1 MAEWKSSIWVLDF
14 AEPLRKSWSCL
25 PPRLYDTQDHLKPL
39 FKSLLVSPLTYSQ
52 MQPKL
57 VCLGRHLFQWS
68 VVKSWITSELNGKK
82 HQFIISQLCRL
93 IVPSW
98 AVITWDL
105 RGGCTNLEAG
115 TCSHV
120 KVQLGQMSQVTHWC
134 AVAWEL
140 NWGCQPSCLFMAS
153 TCGFSIMEPLAPRVS
168 TCGFSIMESKSCFL
182 ALKKKDLRKP
192 VFLCPDMNVESCRTD
207 YHQLLS
213 YNQGTILVWKNS
225 Q

>member
-1 MAEWKSSIWVLDF
+1 
-14 AEPLRKSWSCL
+14 
-25 PPRLYDTQDHLKPL
+25 
-39 FKSLLVSPLTYSQ
+39 

-82 HQFIISQLCRL
+82 HQFIIISRLCRL

-98 AVITWDL
+98 AVITCGL
-105 RGGCTNLEAG
+105 RGGCTNLEAW

-140 NWGCQPSCLFMAS
+140 NWGRQPSCLFM
-153 TCGFSIMEPLAPRVS
+153 VS

-182 ALKKKDLRKP
+182 ALKKKDLSKP
-192 VFLCPDMNVESCRTD
+192 VFLCPDMNMESCRTD